1 MKTLAM
7 VSPQSRALLL
17 FFLFQGSSIM
27 HKLRAQERERERRK
41 TFRARKDRLRDRSHQ
56 ESHQQLNPDARPF
69 FCSRSDSADS
79 DDGEGDALPSHRQ
92 SIGERLYPR
101 VQSLHP
107 VSIEIFFREF
117 CQF

>member
-1 MKTLAM
+1 
-7 VSPQSRALLL
+7 
-17 FFLFQGSSIM
+17 M

-79 DDGEGDALPSHRQ
+79 DDGEGEALPSHRQ

-101 VQSLHP
+101 VQSMHP
-107 VSIEIFFREF
+107 VSVKNLVQKLSMFYAAVPLRNFSHEI
-117 CQF
+117 

>member
-1 MKTLAM
+1 
-7 VSPQSRALLL
+7 
-17 FFLFQGSSIM
+17 M